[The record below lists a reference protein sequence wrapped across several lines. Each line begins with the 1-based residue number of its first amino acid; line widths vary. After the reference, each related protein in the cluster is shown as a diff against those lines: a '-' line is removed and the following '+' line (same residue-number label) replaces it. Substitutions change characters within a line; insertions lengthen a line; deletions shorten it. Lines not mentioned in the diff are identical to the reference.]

1 MQFVGPYY
9 SSDGKFKA
17 EKSVD
22 DAEKSLDDA
31 LDKKDQPVRR
41 NTTDEKG
48 KTKTETVL

>member
-1 MQFVGPYY
+1 MQIVGLYY

-31 LDKKDQPVRR
+31 LDEKDQPVKR
-41 NTTDEKG
+41 NTTDKDG
-48 KTKTETVL
+48 VL